1 MDFALTSL
9 DLAVVGVYVLGI
21 VLFGL
26 WIGRKQESTDDYF
39 LAGRSLGWG
48 VIGLSLFASNMSTSS
63 LVGMAGEAYGG
74 MGVAVFNYE
83 WMAGIVLVI
92 FCAFFLPF
100 YIKTGIYTLPEF
112 LERRFDGRSRLYFSG
127 WTVFLNITV
136 DTASA
141 LYAGSLVIALIYP
154 GVDMRLSIGI
164 LALVAGLY
172 TIAGGL
178 KAVVYTDAVQAILLL
193 AGSAAVAW
201 IGWTTIQAQGGWEMV
216 TAVTPEDKLSLIL
229 PASDP
234 VMPWPGLLTGV
245 FILGFYFW
253 ATNQFMVQRTL
264 AARTLNQGR
273 WGALFAGLL
282 KLPVIFLMVL
292 PGTFAR
298 VLYPGLDRADA
309 VFPTMVF
316 DLLPDGLRALVL
328 TAMVAAIMSSVDS
341 TLNSASTLVTMD
353 FVKRFRP
360 AFTSKQLANVG
371 RIVTLVFMVFAAD
384 LGADHPA
391 VRHALGLPAELPG
404 LRRAAVRGA
413 LRGRRVLAAR
423 DLWRRVLEPHGGP
436 RDIRFVVRPRACPG
450 CDLGPV
456 SLHPRHPARRQRPR
470 PRAHEPRAARAGH
483 GADRRRDVDAEPL
496 ARGHRGAARARV
508 VAELPHPGR
517 RAHRAHRR
525 RRRPLLV
532 ASGARGLLLHHARR
546 SRPAPPLADAR
557 RVRRLARGARKLPAR
572 VGARRRDLRP
582 GRARLW

>member
-1 MDFALTSL
+1 MDFALTPL
-9 DLAVVGVYVLGI
+9 DIAVVGVYVLGI

-74 MGVAVFNYE
+74 IGVAVFNYE

-141 LYAGSLVIALIYP
+141 LYAGALVIALIYP
-154 GVDMRLSIGI
+154 GVPMPVSIAV
-164 LALVAGLY
+164 LAVVAGLY

-201 IGWTTIQAQGGWEMV
+201 IGWTTIQSGGGWEAV
-216 TAVTPEDKLSLIL
+216 TAITPEDKLSLIL
-229 PASDP
+229 PANDP
-234 VMPWPGLLTGV
+234 SMPWPGLLTGV

-273 WGALFAGLL
+273 WGALFAGAL

-298 VLYPGLDRADA
+298 VLYPGLERADA

-316 DLLPDGLRALVL
+316 DLLPAGIRALVL

-360 AFTSKQLANVG
+360 TWTSKQLANVG
-371 RIVTLVFMVFAAD
+371 RIVTLVFMVFAAIWAPIILQFD
-384 LGADHPA
+384 TLWGYLQSFLAYVVPPF
-391 VRHALGLPAELPG
+391 VALFVVGVFW
-404 LRRAAVRGA
+404 RRATSGA
-413 LRGRRVLAAR
+413 AFWSLMAGHATSAL
-423 DLWRRVLEPHGGP
+423 L
-436 RDIRFVVRPRACPG
+436 FV
-450 CDLGPV
+450 LGPV
-456 SLHPRHPARRQRPR
+456 LGVISVPFLYIPGILLLASGLVLVFMSRAQPAPDMAQIADVTWTPSLWRQDTEELKALPWWQNYRIQ
-470 PRAHEPRAARAGH
+470 
-483 GADRRRDVDAEPL
+483 GAILVAL
-496 ARGHRGAARARV
+496 TFVV
-508 VAELPHPGR
+508 VALF
-517 RAHRAHRR
+517 
-525 RRRPLLV
+525 
-532 ASGARGLLLHHARR
+532 
-546 SRPAPPLADAR
+546 
-557 RVRRLARGARKLPAR
+557 
-572 VGARRRDLRP
+572 
-582 GRARLW
+582 W